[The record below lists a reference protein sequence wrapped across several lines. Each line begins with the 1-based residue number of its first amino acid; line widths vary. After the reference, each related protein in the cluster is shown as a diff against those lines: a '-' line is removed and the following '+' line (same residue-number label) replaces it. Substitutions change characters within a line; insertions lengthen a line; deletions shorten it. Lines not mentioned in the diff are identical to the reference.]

1 MKHPKIIT
9 LSLLLTLAAGCSKK
23 TSDEHFQDAQ
33 KFLNENNVQSAVIE
47 LKSAIQ
53 LSPENGK
60 YRLLLAEIAMSI
72 GDVASA
78 DKEYEKA
85 IANGIDVNVLAPSYL
100 RAMFM
105 ARKHRELLKFIDGN
119 KALNE
124 ENLAIATV
132 FQLLIELENE
142 NRETA
147 KPMLDQIAGQ
157 DKFADL
163 ASFAQAILL
172 TDAGQSE
179 DAVKKLSDIGKSA
192 RIQPEILFAKGR
204 LQLGQRQFDQ
214 ALLSFQEFDKI
225 IPNYFP
231 VQLFQAQC
239 LVEARKMTE
248 AEAIVSKLL
257 QLTPE
262 QPLVNYLS
270 AVLTFE
276 KKDFTG
282 AKEKAEK
289 AIANGFDSP
298 AARILA
304 GLSAVNL
311 KLNAQALA
319 HFDRSRDQINKV
331 PELAKLY
338 QALLLQSGR
347 SDELKTELLSK
358 NQAENDPQLIAATAY
373 QLMREGADGEAK
385 KLISSYSKTADS
397 NASLQL
403 ATLKLGIEGMQ
414 SEGLAD
420 LEQALAQNPKAD
432 KAREV
437 LAQSY
442 LRTGQFAKAD
452 ALADYWINS
461 TEEEEIGYNLKAYSA
476 LLQGQNDI
484 AKDFIEKASAA
495 NRKNPF
501 TLLLKAA
508 LAESAKQFAEA
519 EQFYLEALAADPGYL
534 PAIMPFYQ
542 MMKQQS
548 KGNEAVSTLE
558 KMQKANPDVKSLRI
572 GLALVYG
579 REQKLQQ
586 VVDLINA
593 DKSDAPPT
601 EYRKLLIEA
610 QNGLGNIT
618 EVVKLTSEWYN
629 ENPENLEIAIAHSR
643 ALLAN
648 KEQVQALAVLDRL
661 LAKLPENQ
669 QLLKAKIALL
679 IASKTPLEALATL
692 EKIKTEAKDAA
703 EFMQLKAQL
712 MIQANKVAE
721 AKSYL
726 EGEYRKAATEQT
738 ATLLAEVYLRSNA
751 KPLALA
757 LLKSHY
763 GRNPNHVIAAS
774 LYANI
779 VLESDLALA
788 SSIYKQVLTDQS
800 NDYVALNNYAWI
812 LHNAGDDQQ
821 ALKYASK
828 ALVVVPNQPDAL
840 DTLGSIKFKLGDTD
854 AAITAFQASLKARPN
869 HPEVLLNLAEALL
882 KKGDK
887 AAARE
892 QLALV
897 KAAEG
902 PLKNRLESLSA
913 ESK

>member
-1 MKHPKIIT
+1 MKHTKIIT
-9 LSLLLTLAAGCSKK
+9 LSLLLSLAAGCSKK

-33 KFLNENNVQSAVIE
+33 KFLNENNLQSAVIE

-53 LSPENGK
+53 LNPENGK
-60 YRLLLAEIAMSI
+60 YRLLLAEVAMSI
-72 GDVASA
+72 GDVATA

-85 IANGIDVNVLAPSYL
+85 IANGVDVNVLAPSYL

-105 ARKHRELLKFIDGN
+105 ARKHRELVKFVDGN
-119 KALNE
+119 KTLNE
-124 ENLAIATV
+124 ENSAIAAV

-142 NRETA
+142 NSDSA
-147 KPMLDQIAGQ
+147 KPMLDKIAGQ
-157 DKFADL
+157 DKFSDL

-172 TDAGQSE
+172 NEAGQTQ
-179 DAVKKLSDIGKSA
+179 DAVKMLNDIGDST
-192 RIQPEILFAKGR
+192 RIQPEILFSKGR
-204 LQLGQRQFDQ
+204 LQLGQRQFDE
-214 ALLSFQEFDKI
+214 ALKSFQQFDKI

-231 VQLFQAQC
+231 AQLFQAQC
-239 LVEARKMTE
+239 LVEGRKMTE
-248 AEAIVSKLL
+248 AEAVVSKLL
-257 QLTPE
+257 QMTPE

-270 AVLTFE
+270 AVLVFE
-276 KKDFTG
+276 KKDFTA

-298 AARILA
+298 GARILA
-304 GLSAVNL
+304 GLAAVNL

-319 HFDRSRDQINKV
+319 HFDRSREQINKV

-347 SDELKTELLSK
+347 SDELKAELLSK
-358 NQAENDPQLIAATAY
+358 DPAANDPQLIAATAY

-385 KLISSYSKTADS
+385 KLISSYSKTGDS
-397 NASLQL
+397 NAKLQL
-403 ATLKLGIEGMQ
+403 ATLKLGIDGMQ

-461 TEEEEIGYNLKAYSA
+461 TEETEIGYNLKAYSA
-476 LLQGQNDI
+476 LLQGKNDI
-484 AKDFIEKASAA
+484 AKGFIDKASAA
-495 NRKNPF
+495 NAKNPF

-508 LAESAKQFAEA
+508 IAESTKQLAEA
-519 EQFYLEALAADPGYL
+519 EQFYLQALAADPGYL

-542 MMKQQS
+542 LMKQQN
-548 KGNEAVSTLE
+548 KGNEAVTTLE
-558 KMQKANPDVKSLRI
+558 QMQKANPDIKSLRI

-593 DKSDAPPT
+593 DKSEAPPI

-618 EVVKLTSEWYN
+618 EVVKLTSDWYN
-629 ENPENLEIAIAHSR
+629 ENPENLEIAIAYSR

-679 IASKTPLEALATL
+679 IASKNPAEALATL
-692 EKIKTEAKDAA
+692 ERVKTDPKDAA
-703 EFMQLKAQL
+703 ELMQLKVQL

-721 AKSYL
+721 AKSVL
-726 EGEYRKAATEQT
+726 EAEYRKAATEQT
-738 ATLLAEVYLRSNA
+738 ATLLAEVYLRSDA

-757 LLKSHY
+757 LLKNHY
-763 GRNPNHVIAAS
+763 ARNPNHVLAAS

-779 VLESDLALA
+779 VLQSDLALA

-812 LHNAGDDQQ
+812 LLNAGDAQQ
-821 ALKYASK
+821 ALKFANR
-828 ALVVVPNQPDAL
+828 ALVVSPNQPDAL
-840 DTLGSIKFKLGDTD
+840 DTLGSIQFKLGDNA
-854 AAITAFQASLKARPN
+854 AAISAFEASLKARPN

-882 KKGDK
+882 KNGDK
-887 AAARE
+887 ASARAK
-892 QLALV
+892 LAQV
-897 KAAEG
+897 NAETG
-902 PLKNRLESLSA
+902 PLKSRLESLNSA
-913 ESK
+913 SN

>member
-1 MKHPKIIT
+1 MKHTKIIT
-9 LSLLLTLAAGCSKK
+9 LSLLLSLAAGCSKK

-33 KFLNENNVQSAVIE
+33 KFLNEKNVQSAVIE

-105 ARKHRELLKFIDGN
+105 ARKHRELLKFIEGN

-124 ENLAIATV
+124 ENTAIATT
-132 FQLLIELENE
+132 FQFLIELENE
-142 NRETA
+142 NSDSA
-147 KPMLDQIAGQ
+147 KPLLDSIAGQ
-157 DKFADL
+157 DKFTDL
-163 ASFAQAILL
+163 ANFAQAILL
-172 TDAGQSE
+172 NDAGQPN
-179 DAVKKLSDIGKSA
+179 DAMKKLADTGQST
-192 RIQPEILFAKGR
+192 RIQPEVLFATGR
-204 LQLGQRQFDQ
+204 LQLGQRQFDA
-214 ALLSFQEFDKI
+214 ALRSFQAFDKI

-231 VQLFQAQC
+231 VQLFQAQS

-248 AEAIVSKLL
+248 AEVVVAKLM

-270 AVLTFE
+270 AVLVFE
-276 KKDFTG
+276 KKNYTL
-282 AKEKAEK
+282 AKEQAEK

-319 HFDRSRDQINKV
+319 HFDRSRDQINQV

-358 NQAENDPQLIAATAY
+358 DPAANDPQLIAATAY
-373 QLMREGADGEAK
+373 QLMREGADTEAK
-385 KLISSYSKTADS
+385 KLISSYSKKSDS
-397 NASLQL
+397 ATSLQL
-403 ATLKLGIEGMQ
+403 ATLKLGIDGMQ

-442 LRTGQFAKAD
+442 LRNSQFAKAD
-452 ALADYWINS
+452 ELAEYWISS
-461 TEEEEIGYNLKAYSA
+461 TEEPEIGFNLKAYSA
-476 LLQGQNDI
+476 LLQGKTEI
-484 AKDFIEKASAA
+484 AKGFIDKATAA
-495 NRKNPF
+495 NAKNPF

-508 LAESAKQFAEA
+508 IAESTKQFVEA
-519 EQFYLEALAADPGYL
+519 EQFYLDAFAADPSYL
-534 PAIMPFYQ
+534 PAMMPFYQ
-542 MMKQQS
+542 MMKQQN
-548 KGNEAVSTLE
+548 KANDAVQVLE
-558 KMQKANPDVKSLRI
+558 KMQKAHPDLQPLRI

-579 REQKLQQ
+579 RERKFQQ
-586 VVDLINA
+586 IVDLINA
-593 DKSDAPPT
+593 DKSPSQPT

-610 QNGLGNIT
+610 QNGLGNIA
-618 EVVKLTSEWYN
+618 EVVKLTSQWYN

-648 KEQVQALAVLDRL
+648 KEQVPALAVLDRL

-669 QLLKAKIALL
+669 QLLKAKLALL
-679 IASKTPLEALATL
+679 IASKNPIDAISTL
-692 EKIKTEAKDAA
+692 DRIKIDAKDAA

-712 MIQANKVAE
+712 LVQANKIAD

-726 EGEYRKAATEQT
+726 EGEYRKAASEQT
-738 ATLLAEVYLRSNA
+738 ATLLAEVYMRSDA

-763 GRNPNHVIAAS
+763 ARNPTHVIAAS

-788 SSIYKQVLTDQS
+788 SSIYQQVLTEQS
-800 NDYVALNNYAWI
+800 GDYVALNNYAWI
-812 LHNAGDDQQ
+812 LHNAGDEQQ
-821 ALKYASK
+821 ALKFASR

-840 DTLGSIKFKLGDTD
+840 DTLGSIKLKLGETEQ
-854 AAITAFQASLKARPN
+854 AITAFQASLKARPN

-887 AAARE
+887 VAARE

-897 KAAEG
+897 KNAEG
-902 PLKNRLESLSA
+902 PLQSRLATLMAASQ
-913 ESK
+913 